1 MRRVII
7 VIAFLTFSTLVAHA
21 QYTIEDIRKSY
32 ASVKEYIAQMS
43 GDFPTDGI
51 PHEYYHLNVEQNLPG
66 TGPHHEHV
74 WMYFGE
80 QEVDAIYPPHYL
92 WFTTKKYNYAVREYY
107 EEYLYDNQGRIMF
120 IYATNPDVVFG
131 EIYEFRLYFDGQ
143 RLLKCIVKQRQA
155 DEKTYREVYNG
166 PTIPEAY
173 QETTGML
180 QGNAT
185 VNLRLFKEID
195 NVSYPYTE

>member
-43 GDFPTDGI
+43 GEFPTDGI

-92 WFTTKKYNYAVREYY
+92 WFTTKKYNFAVREYY
-107 EEYLYDNQGRIMF
+107 E
-120 IYATNPDVVFG
+120 
-131 EIYEFRLYFDGQ
+131 
-143 RLLKCIVKQRQA
+143 VKQRQV